1 MDTEQL
7 QLIKNKYDVIGN
19 DPALNDAISLALAI
33 APADIPVLVTGESG
47 VGKEVIPRI
56 IHQNS
61 RRRTG
66 KYFIVNCGAIPEG
79 TVESELFGHEKGSFT
94 GATEMRKGYFEEAD
108 GGTLFLDEI
117 GELPMS
123 VQAKL
128 LRVMQFGVFKRVGSS
143 KDLTTD
149 VRIIAATNKNL
160 PHEISRD
167 KFRSDLYY
175 RFSAVTISLPSL
187 RERPEDINLLF
198 RKFASDFS
206 AKYGVPR
213 VVLSEDASIMLRKY
227 RWPGNIRQLKN
238 VAEVI
243 CQLETY
249 NMSSRSDRCIVDS
262 AALKRYLPS
271 EDTTLLPSVAPVRTE
286 SPEASEKHEAII
298 RALYQLRQ
306 DVDYLKSVV
315 LGGGASVGAAAA
327 DLQQT
332 KSITAPD
339 IHGRVVDRE
348 DMEAPEEQIIEAQEN
363 DDPLS
368 IEKSNM
374 SLIER
379 ALKKHNGNRK
389 LAAQELGISERSLY
403 RKLDKLKALK
413 Q

>member
-1 MDTEQL
+1 MDAGQL
-7 QLIKNKYDVIGN
+7 QIIKNKYDIIGN
-19 DPALNDAISLALAI
+19 DPALNDAISLAVAI

-47 VGKEVIPRI
+47 VGKEIIPRI

-108 GGTLFLDEI
+108 GGTIFLDEI

-149 VRIIAATNKNL
+149 VRIVAATNKNI

-167 KFRSDLYY
+167 KFRADLYY
-175 RFSAVTISLPSL
+175 RFSAVTINLPSL
-187 RERPEDINLLF
+187 KERPEDINLLF

-206 AKYGVPR
+206 AQYGVPR
-213 VVLSEDASIMLRKY
+213 VSLTEEAAIVLKKY

-238 VAEVI
+238 VTEVL

-249 NMSSRSDRCIVDS
+249 NMRANSDKCVVD
-262 AALKRYLPS
+262 AASLKRYLP
-271 EDTTLLPSVAPVRTE
+271 EEEVNLLPSVAPVHTE
-286 SPEASEKHEAII
+286 SPEDKEKYEALI
-298 RALYQLRQ
+298 RAIYRLRQ
-306 DVDYLKSVV
+306 DVDYLKTVV
-315 LGGGASVGAAAA
+315 LGGNQPIVEERQAIAHPVI
-327 DLQQT
+327 QE
-332 KSITAPD
+332 
-339 IHGRVVDRE
+339 RE
-348 DMEAPEEQIIEAQEN
+348 VEDPEEQEISVSESH
-363 DDPLS
+363 DPLS
-368 IEKSNM
+368 IEKSNL
-374 SLIER
+374 SLIEK

-403 RKLDKLKALK
+403 RKLDKIKNQK
-413 Q
+413 

>member
-1 MDTEQL
+1 MDAGQL

-19 DPALNDAISLALAI
+19 DPALNDAISLAVAI

-94 GATEMRKGYFEEAD
+94 GASEMRKGYFEEAD
-108 GGTLFLDEI
+108 GGTIFLDEI

-143 KDLTTD
+143 KDLKTD
-149 VRIIAATNKNL
+149 VRIVAATNKNL
-160 PHEISRD
+160 PYEISKD

-175 RFSAVTISLPSL
+175 RFSAVTISLPAL
-187 RERPEDINLLF
+187 RERPEDINILF

-206 AKYGVPR
+206 AQYGVPR
-213 VVLSEDASIMLRKY
+213 VTLTEDASILLKKY
-227 RWPGNIRQLKN
+227 RWPGNVRQLKN
-238 VAEVI
+238 VTEVI

-249 NMSSRSDRCIVDS
+249 SRQSSEKCVVDA
-262 AALKRYLPS
+262 AALKRYLPDDS
-271 EDTTLLPSVAPVRTE
+271 VSQLPSVAVTHTE
-286 SPEASEKHEAII
+286 SPDSAEKYEALI
-298 RALYQLRQ
+298 RAIYQLRQ
-306 DVDYLKSVV
+306 DVDYLKGIVLSGNQPVVETPRAIANSPVRTISDSSV
-315 LGGGASVGAAAA
+315 
-327 DLQQT
+327 
-332 KSITAPD
+332 
-339 IHGRVVDRE
+339 RE
-348 DMEAPEEQIIEAQEN
+348 NVEDPEEQEIVPDDSQ
-363 DDPLS
+363 DPLS
-368 IEKSNM
+368 IEKVNYA
-374 SLIER
+374 LIER
-379 ALKKHNGNRK
+379 ALRKHNGNRK

-403 RKLDKLKALK
+403 RKLDKIKNQK
-413 Q
+413 

>member
-1 MDTEQL
+1 MDAGQL

-19 DPALNDAISLALAI
+19 DPALNDAISLAVAI
-33 APADIPVLVTGESG
+33 ASADIPVLVTGESG

-108 GGTLFLDEI
+108 GGTIFLDEI

-143 KDLTTD
+143 KDLKTD
-149 VRIIAATNKNL
+149 VRIVAATNKNL
-160 PHEISRD
+160 PYEISKD

-175 RFSAVTISLPSL
+175 RFSAVTISLPAL
-187 RERPEDINLLF
+187 RERPDDINLLF

-206 AKYGVPR
+206 AQYGVPR
-213 VVLSEDASIMLRKY
+213 VTLTEDAAILLKKY
-227 RWPGNIRQLKN
+227 RWPGNVRQLKN
-238 VAEVI
+238 VTEVI

-249 NMSSRSDRCIVDS
+249 SRQSSEKCIVDA
-262 AALKRYLPS
+262 AALKRYLPDDS
-271 EDTTLLPSVAPVRTE
+271 VSQLPSVSVTHSE
-286 SPEASEKHEAII
+286 SSDSVEKYEALI
-298 RALYQLRQ
+298 RAIYQLRQ
-306 DVDYLKSVV
+306 DVDYLKGIV
-315 LGGGASVGAAAA
+315 LSGSQPVAETPRAIANSPVRTIAEP
-327 DLQQT
+327 
-332 KSITAPD
+332 SM
-339 IHGRVVDRE
+339 RE
-348 DMEAPEEQIIEAQEN
+348 NVEDPEEQEIVSDDSQ
-363 DDPLS
+363 DPLS
-368 IEKSNM
+368 IEKVNYA
-374 SLIER
+374 LIER
-379 ALKKHNGNRK
+379 ALRKRNGNRK

-403 RKLDKLKALK
+403 RKLDKIKNQK
-413 Q
+413 

>member
-1 MDTEQL
+1 MDAGQL

-19 DPALNDAISLALAI
+19 DPALNDAISLAVAI

-94 GATEMRKGYFEEAD
+94 GASEMRKGYFEEAD
-108 GGTLFLDEI
+108 GGTIFLDEI

-143 KDLTTD
+143 KDLKTD
-149 VRIIAATNKNL
+149 VRIVAATNKNL
-160 PHEISRD
+160 PYEISKD

-175 RFSAVTISLPSL
+175 RFSAVTISLPAL
-187 RERPEDINLLF
+187 RERPEDINILF

-206 AKYGVPR
+206 AQYGVPR
-213 VVLSEDASIMLRKY
+213 VTLTEDASILLKKY
-227 RWPGNIRQLKN
+227 RWPGNVRQLKN
-238 VAEVI
+238 VTEVI

-249 NMSSRSDRCIVDS
+249 SRQSSEKCVVDA
-262 AALKRYLPS
+262 AALKRYLPDDS
-271 EDTTLLPSVAPVRTE
+271 VSQLPSVAVTHTE
-286 SPEASEKHEAII
+286 SPDSAEKYEALI
-298 RALYQLRQ
+298 RAIYQLRQ
-306 DVDYLKSVV
+306 DVDYLKGIVLPGNQPVVETPRAIANSPVRTISDSSV
-315 LGGGASVGAAAA
+315 
-327 DLQQT
+327 
-332 KSITAPD
+332 
-339 IHGRVVDRE
+339 RE
-348 DMEAPEEQIIEAQEN
+348 NVEDPEEQEIVPDDSQ
-363 DDPLS
+363 DPLS
-368 IEKSNM
+368 IEKVNYA
-374 SLIER
+374 LIER
-379 ALKKHNGNRK
+379 ALRKHNGNRK

-403 RKLDKLKALK
+403 RKLDKIKNQK
-413 Q
+413 

>member
-1 MDTEQL
+1 MDAGQL

-19 DPALNDAISLALAI
+19 DPALNDAISLAVAI

-94 GATEMRKGYFEEAD
+94 GASEMRKGYFEEAD
-108 GGTLFLDEI
+108 GGTIFLDEI

-143 KDLTTD
+143 KDLKTD
-149 VRIIAATNKNL
+149 VRIVAATNKNL
-160 PHEISRD
+160 PYEISKD

-175 RFSAVTISLPSL
+175 RFSAVTISLPAL
-187 RERPEDINLLF
+187 RERPEDINILF

-206 AKYGVPR
+206 AQYGVPR
-213 VVLSEDASIMLRKY
+213 VTLTEDASILLKKY
-227 RWPGNIRQLKN
+227 RWPGNVRQLKN
-238 VAEVI
+238 VTEVI

-249 NMSSRSDRCIVDS
+249 SRQSSEKCVVDA
-262 AALKRYLPS
+262 AALKRYLPDDS
-271 EDTTLLPSVAPVRTE
+271 VSQLPSVAVTHTE
-286 SPEASEKHEAII
+286 SPDSAEKYEALI
-298 RALYQLRQ
+298 RAIYQLRQ
-306 DVDYLKSVV
+306 DVDYLKGIVLSGNQPVVETPRAIANSSVRTISDS
-315 LGGGASVGAAAA
+315 SV
-327 DLQQT
+327 
-332 KSITAPD
+332 
-339 IHGRVVDRE
+339 RE
-348 DMEAPEEQIIEAQEN
+348 NVEDPEEQEIVPDDSQ
-363 DDPLS
+363 DPLS
-368 IEKSNM
+368 IEKVNYA
-374 SLIER
+374 LIER
-379 ALKKHNGNRK
+379 ALRKHNGNRK

-403 RKLDKLKALK
+403 RKLDKIKNQK
-413 Q
+413 